1 MSTDILT
8 THWQLAPFNEQA
20 NVLQGIEDIHQ
31 CIVNILM
38 TQKGSDVLR
47 PEFGSD
53 HFRYIDYPEDIAVPH
68 FVREITTA
76 LQRWENRIEVNSVEV
91 SGEAPHF
98 TFTVYWSLTDAVHR
112 EIYQTEVT
120 RK

>member
-8 THWQLAPFNEQA
+8 THWQLAPFDEQA

-91 SGEAPHF
+91 SGEAPYF